1 MLSSVLR
8 SETAI
13 LMNIAIMRAFVQ
25 FRRVL
30 ELSATF
36 RKKIEELELTVTSHD
51 EKLKLIFNVIEE
63 LIGQKEEPPPPRQM
77 IGYKI
82 EKPPNL

>member
-1 MLSSVLR
+1 MLSSVLH

-13 LMNIAIMRAFVQ
+13 MMNIAIMRAFVQ

-30 ELSATF
+30 ELSDAI

-51 EKLKLIFNVIEE
+51 ERLKLIFKVIEE
-63 LIGQKEEPPPPRQM
+63 LIGHKEEPSPPRQR

-82 EKPPNL
+82 GKDSKT